1 MLDPVSFP
9 VTDQTLDQ
17 ALDLRV
23 EGDAL
28 SAFLTGTFSNGPQA
42 GPPEAGAPFGG
53 LMAAL
58 AARAM
63 RQGLDLKVPLR
74 SLSVQF
80 LAAARFDQ
88 DVTLRPRKLRGG
100 RRVAYTAVEAGQGDR
115 PALHA
120 AGTWGVDSETVVLTP
135 LTKAPPLR
143 AALAAQGRQMDSPLS
158 PWFTRH
164 VDYVYE
170 SGPNFL
176 GGNIGKPV
184 VERLWMRTTDGAPLD
199 ADRLCFLLDALYPP
213 AWTAFTSPPMMT
225 SVDLRYD
232 ILTDP
237 TPELCPDGWA
247 FFEFSLLDLGL
258 GWTLDDCVCWG
269 ADGTPIALA
278 RQRRKIL

>member
-1 MLDPVSFP
+1 MADTLPVLTRDP
-9 VTDQTLDQ
+9 TLEE
-17 ALDLRV
+17 ALTLRP
-23 EGDAL
+23 EAGGL
-28 SAFLTGTFSNGPQA
+28 SAHLTGSFSNGPQI

-58 AARAM
+58 AARTM

-88 DVTLRPRKLRGG
+88 DIIFHPRKLRGG

-120 AGTWGVDSETVVLTP
+120 TATWGVDSEAVALTP
-135 LTKAPPLR
+135 LTRVPPSR
-143 AALAAQGRQMDSPLS
+143 DALSAGGQVENPIA

-164 VDYVYE
+164 IDYVYE
-170 SGPNFL
+170 NGPNIL
-176 GGNIGKPV
+176 GGNLGRPA

-199 ADRLCFLLDALYPP
+199 HDRLCFLLDALYPP
-213 AWTAFTSPPMMT
+213 AWTALASPPMMT

-237 TPELCPDGWA
+237 TPEQCPDGWA

-258 GWTLDDCVCWG
+258 GWTVDDCTCWA
-269 ADGTPIALA
+269 ADGTPLALA
-278 RQRRKIL
+278 RQRRKLL